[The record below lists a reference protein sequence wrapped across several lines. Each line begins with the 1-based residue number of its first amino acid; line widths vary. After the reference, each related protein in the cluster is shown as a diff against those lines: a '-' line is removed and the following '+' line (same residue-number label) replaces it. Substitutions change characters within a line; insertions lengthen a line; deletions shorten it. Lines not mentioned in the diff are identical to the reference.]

1 MGSLRGGWLFRF
13 SRGGVFGGRR
23 AIILKSHGL
32 DLLQE
37 KEQRDPGEV
46 GAVLP
51 SPGTWL
57 LLFPHTGPYL
67 KASFIQEIHVSTKHH
82 ALC

>member
-1 MGSLRGGWLFRF
+1 MGSLRGGWLFRL

-37 KEQRDPGEV
+37 KEEQRDPGEV
-46 GAVLP
+46 AAGLLSPWDVVPTVSPQWSLP
-51 SPGTWL
+51 ESL
-57 LLFPHTGPYL
+57 
-67 KASFIQEIHVSTKHH
+67 IHSGNTRVY
-82 ALC
+82 